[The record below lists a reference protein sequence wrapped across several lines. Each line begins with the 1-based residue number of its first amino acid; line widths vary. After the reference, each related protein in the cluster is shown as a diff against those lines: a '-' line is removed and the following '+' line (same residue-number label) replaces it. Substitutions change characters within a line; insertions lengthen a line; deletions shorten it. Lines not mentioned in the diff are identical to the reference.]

1 MQGYAQQ
8 RAYDA
13 QSIEA
18 ADFPYLRCI
27 EKSRMKRSRR
37 RLQSANALSS
47 SRKPEEPKLTSMSES
62 MFFYTQ

>member
-1 MQGYAQQ
+1 MRGHAQK
-8 RAYDA
+8 RAYNA

-18 ADFPYLRCI
+18 AGFPNLRCI
-27 EKSRMKRSRR
+27 EKSRTKRFHR
-37 RLQSANALSS
+37 RLQSANAPSS